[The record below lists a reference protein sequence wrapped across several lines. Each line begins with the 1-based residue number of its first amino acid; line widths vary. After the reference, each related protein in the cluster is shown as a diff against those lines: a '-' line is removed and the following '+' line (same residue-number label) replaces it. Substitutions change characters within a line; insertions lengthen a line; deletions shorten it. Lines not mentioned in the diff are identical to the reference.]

1 MRVAGKNP
9 ADEYNI
15 ACEDFFSGMEEQVIA
30 CMGEELEKLCAMEDI
45 SEFTINTPSALWTYI
60 LNESGEELL
69 VKGFVQ
75 IMLEDAPLE
84 DTSNAEYC
92 DDDYYDDKPPRK
104 KEEEPKSE
112 KKGFFARLF
121 GK

>member
-1 MRVAGKNP
+1 
-9 ADEYNI
+9 
-15 ACEDFFSGMEEQVIA
+15 MEEQVIA

-45 SEFTINTPSALWTYI
+45 SEFTVNTPSALWTYI

-75 IMLEDAPLE
+75 LMLEDAPLE

-104 KEEEPKSE
+104 KEEESKSE

>member
-1 MRVAGKNP
+1 
-9 ADEYNI
+9 
-15 ACEDFFSGMEEQVIA
+15 MEEQVIA

-45 SEFTINTPSALWTYI
+45 NEFVINTPSALWTYI

-75 IMLEDAPLE
+75 VLIEDAPEE

-92 DDDYYDDKPPRK
+92 DDDYYDDKLPVK
-104 KEEEPKSE
+104 GSCEEKPE

-121 GK
+121 KK